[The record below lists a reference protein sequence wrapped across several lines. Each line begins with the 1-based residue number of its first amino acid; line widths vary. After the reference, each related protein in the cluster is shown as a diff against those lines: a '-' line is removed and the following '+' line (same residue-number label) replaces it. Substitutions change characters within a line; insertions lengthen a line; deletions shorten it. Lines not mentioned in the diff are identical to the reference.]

1 MADQLVEK
9 TVPLNMA
16 ESWKHLS
23 VSMLVYLATGMPTL
37 DGNVGIDLAERDGLR
52 LGIIVDTAV
61 EKHPPKLFSF
71 IGTSNN
77 RLTVVPNL

>member
-23 VSMLVYLATGMPTL
+23 VSMLVYLASGMPTL
-37 DGNVGIDLAERDGLR
+37 GGNVGIGLAERDGLR
-52 LGIIVDTAV
+52 LGVIVDTTV

-71 IGTSNN
+71 IRTCNY
-77 RLTVVPNL
+77 RLTAVPNL